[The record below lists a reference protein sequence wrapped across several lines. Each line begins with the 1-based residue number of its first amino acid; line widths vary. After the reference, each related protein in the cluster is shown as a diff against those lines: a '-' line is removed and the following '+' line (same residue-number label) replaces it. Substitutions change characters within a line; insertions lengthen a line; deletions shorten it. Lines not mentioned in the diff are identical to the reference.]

1 MSSAF
6 PATIPV
12 RLDAQGRIDIDV
24 HCPACDYNLRMQK
37 VANTCPEC
45 GTAVDVVERDDT
57 DRLALADAGWLRRIE
72 RGTLWL
78 HGGAIATIF
87 LAVPGVVW
95 GAAALWLLT
104 TKEPGRPETWYHR
117 GTRLSARWASVLAA
131 AAALATVGMLVTR
144 FFESWSEDGV
154 ALGGLLS
161 GGPGGVNPLL
171 KMQRAVAPLIS
182 GDWGTFDLLVST
194 AAAAMAVAMLEAWR
208 HLFAL
213 AARAD
218 GPAVAQR
225 CRATWKRYL
234 IGVGVIVGLAVA
246 TNVVDWFDWRLPG
259 WLYEWTALILT
270 GVVLA
275 VVLWI
280 WWATVR
286 LTADFRKLLVKPPAD

>member
-1 MSSAF
+1 
-6 PATIPV
+6 
-12 RLDAQGRIDIDV
+12 
-24 HCPACDYNLRMQK
+24 
-37 VANTCPEC
+37 
-45 GTAVDVVERDDT
+45 
-57 DRLALADAGWLRRIE
+57 
-72 RGTLWL
+72 
-78 HGGAIATIF
+78 
-87 LAVPGVVW
+87 
-95 GAAALWLLT
+95 
-104 TKEPGRPETWYHR
+104 
-117 GTRLSARWASVLAA
+117 
-131 AAALATVGMLVTR
+131 MLVAR
-144 FFESWSEDGV
+144 FISSWREDGV

-161 GGPGGVNPLL
+161 GGASGGPGGVNPLL
-171 KMQRAVAPLIS
+171 KIQRGVAPLMS

-234 IGVGVIVGLAVA
+234 IGVGVIVALALG

-259 WLYEWTALILT
+259 WLYEWTALILVS
-270 GVVLA
+270 VVLG

-286 LTADFRKLLVKPPAD
+286 LTGDFRRLLLTRPGA

>member
-12 RLDAQGRIDIDV
+12 RLNEEGFIDIDV
-24 HCPACDYNLRMQK
+24 HCPACGYNLRMQK

-45 GTAVDVVERDDT
+45 GAAVDVVERDDT
-57 DRLALADAGWLRRIE
+57 DRLELADAGWLKRIE
-72 RGTLWL
+72 RGTRWL
-78 HGGAIATIF
+78 HGGALATIF
-87 LAVPGVVW
+87 FAVPGIVW

-104 TKEPGRPETWYHR
+104 TKEPNRPETWYHR

-131 AAALATVGMLVTR
+131 VAALATLVLL
-144 FFESWSEDGV
+144 V
-154 ALGGLLS
+154 ARVLPRLS
-161 GGPGGVNPLL
+161 GISLNLGTGPTGVSPLL
-171 KMQRAVAPLIS
+171 RIQRAVVPSFS
-182 GDWGTFDLLVST
+182 GDWGTFDLLACT

-234 IGVGVIVGLAVA
+234 VGVGAIVGLATV
-246 TNVVDWFDWRLPG
+246 TNVVDYFDWRLPP
-259 WLYEWTALILT
+259 WLYEWTALILL

-275 VVLWI
+275 VVVWI
-280 WWATVR
+280 WWATVK
-286 LTADFRKLLVKPPAD
+286 LTADFRRLLLKKPTD